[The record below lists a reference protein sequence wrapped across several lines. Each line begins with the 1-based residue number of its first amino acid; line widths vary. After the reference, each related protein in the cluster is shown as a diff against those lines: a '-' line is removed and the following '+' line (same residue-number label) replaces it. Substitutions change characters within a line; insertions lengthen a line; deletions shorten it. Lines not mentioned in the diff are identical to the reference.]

1 MSDALFVVNRYLI
14 LVKWYADLNI
24 LDLFLT
30 F

>member
-1 MSDALFVVNRYLI
+1 MLFFVANNNLI

-24 LDLFLT
+24 LRFIPY